1 MEIFNTMSEK
11 GWNIAANGAGVLS
24 LVAVFLFVFRLVTGR
39 IDFWTILFFSLI
51 VTGAVAYAL
60 IHMILKIRK
69 LTPHEESVVNQ
80 VSDTKEFVG
89 LFFSILV
96 MMTTAV
102 GLEFF
107 SGSSVGKTA
116 GTLLF
121 IYTIVAI
128 VVKVY
133 DIQRITSAKRKGI
146 KLVQQHDFRHLSRA
160 EQLGLGM
167 VVLGLILMMFWPNLS
182 FLSYIGLMIFLI
194 RPLVHRVEGRLID
207 LLLMWINLI
216 MVGIS
221 AILTILK

>member
-1 MEIFNTMSEK
+1 MNEK

-24 LVAVFLFVFRLVTGR
+24 LVAVFLFIFRLVTGS

-69 LTPHEESVVNQ
+69 LTPHEESVANQ
-80 VSDTKEFVG
+80 VSETKEFVG

-96 MMTTAV
+96 MLTTAI

-107 SGSSVGKTA
+107 SGTPGGKTA

-121 IYTIVAI
+121 VYTVMAVII
-128 VVKVY
+128 KVY
-133 DIQRITSAKRKGI
+133 DIQRITRAKKRNI
-146 KLVQQHDFRHLSRA
+146 ILVDRHEFKHLSRA
-160 EQLGLGM
+160 EQLGLGLI
-167 VVLGLILMMFWPNLS
+167 VIGLVLMFIWPSLS
-182 FLSYIGLMIFLI
+182 ILSYFGLLIFLV
-194 RPLVHRVEGRLID
+194 RPIVHRVEGRLID
-207 LLLMWINLI
+207 LFLMWINLI

-221 AILTILK
+221 ALLALFK